1 MKTLSQVLIAFFC
14 WLLFPTFAQQAA
26 SSGQVTPLD
35 KRSTAPAPRADRRI
49 TLDVVVTDRSG
60 NPVPGLQQQ
69 DFTILNNNKPQKI
82 LSFRAVDRASKAA
95 NRPLQTIVLVD
106 RVNTSFERA
115 VYQQTQLEKF
125 LRKDGGKLP
134 MPMSLVILSDTSA
147 GQTMTTSD
155 GNILVDSLNSK
166 QPGLRIF
173 GRRAGFYSGVDQW
186 QISIGVLEDLASY
199 EATQPG
205 RKLLIWLGPG
215 WPLFSGPEVLLSAK
229 DREALF
235 QDVVELSTA
244 LRAAR
249 VTIYNIDE
257 NANLNFAP
265 ESAGREFYYES
276 FLKGATSYNNV
287 QVGNLALPVLAAQ
300 SGGRVLNLSNDIA
313 GSIADCLVDAKV
325 FYTLSFDS
333 PVADHPNDYHSL
345 QVKIGKRGLTGRTR
359 TGYYAQP

>member
-1 MKTLSQVLIAFFC
+1 MKTLSQVLVAFFF
-14 WLLFPTFAQQAA
+14 WFLFPTFAQQAA
-26 SSGQVTPLD
+26 SSGQVPPPD
-35 KRSTAPAPRADRRI
+35 KRPTVPAPRADRRI

-106 RVNTSFERA
+106 RVNPSFERA
-115 VYQQTQLEKF
+115 AYQQTQLEKF

-147 GQTMTTSD
+147 GQTVTTSD

-173 GRRAGFYSGVDQW
+173 GRRAGFYGGVDEW

-215 WPLFSGPEVLLSAK
+215 WPLISGPEVMLSAK
-229 DREALF
+229 DRDALF
-235 QDVVELSTA
+235 QDVVGLSTA
-244 LRAAR
+244 LREAR

-257 NANLNFAP
+257 T
-265 ESAGREFYYES
+265 ESTGREFYYES
-276 FLKGATSYNNV
+276 FLKGASSYNNV
-287 QVGNLALPVLAAQ
+287 QVGNLALQVLAAQ
-300 SGGRVLNLSNDIA
+300 SGGRVLNSGNDIA

-333 PVADHPNDYHSL
+333 PVADHPNEYHGL
-345 QVKIGKRGLTGRTR
+345 QVKIGKRGLTGRTH